1 MNQWSLIQIL
11 TFLALLIYPQIRKHL
26 LYLRRHQA
34 REYRVA
40 GILRGGW
47 QYAII
52 QALVKRKILS
62 KQFFYHPPLIQP
74 EIIDQYKENLLVIIQ
89 HWEDFLLKQVGAHQ
103 RAIDRILY
111 PVHIILLHEFGKSVI
126 GLFLLHTEH
135 IGHCHLA
142 AFQFQFPVHQFL
154 IDLHPVVRGQGIID
168 LHTDTTEFLL
178 ITHRSRLGDN
188 HVLMDI
194 LLDREEQLV
203 GIYRFDQIICD
214 LISDRLIHDAFLL
227 TFSHHHDRH
236 IRSDLLDM
244 RQRLQPSQAR
254 HILIEKNNI
263 KRLFLTAVNSVLPA
277 HHRNDLIPFVL
288 QEQDMR
294 FQQINLVIS
303 PKYSIFLRCHMLT

>member
-1 MNQWSLIQIL
+1 MRKHIHEVQHNHIQLITSKRRDRSQQFLSILGIVYFIIWEGIFLTEPIDLGLNQWSLIQIL

-89 HWEDFLLKQVGAHQ
+89 HWENLLLKQVGAHQ
-103 RAIDRILY
+103 RAIGRILY

-135 IGHCHLA
+135 ICHCHLA
-142 AFQFQFPVHQFL
+142 AFQFQFPVH
-154 IDLHPVVRGQGIID
+154 
-168 LHTDTTEFLL
+168 
-178 ITHRSRLGDN
+178 
-188 HVLMDI
+188 
-194 LLDREEQLV
+194 
-203 GIYRFDQIICD
+203 
-214 LISDRLIHDAFLL
+214 
-227 TFSHHHDRH
+227 
-236 IRSDLLDM
+236 
-244 RQRLQPSQAR
+244 
-254 HILIEKNNI
+254 
-263 KRLFLTAVNSVLPA
+263 
-277 HHRNDLIPFVL
+277 
-288 QEQDMR
+288 
-294 FQQINLVIS
+294 
-303 PKYSIFLRCHMLT
+303 